1 MSGGPTDYVINHN
14 FLIKAYQ
21 SSEASTSSP
30 RTCEYAIQYAL
41 FSNQVNV
48 RVHFGDILCFS
59 MVQSDGWL
67 CVVPDNVLTLG

>member
-1 MSGGPTDYVINHN
+1 MIIDNLSKLSN
-14 FLIKAYQ
+14 Q
-21 SSEASTSSP
+21 SSKASPSSP

-48 RVHFGDILCFS
+48 RVHIGDISCLS
-59 MVQSDGWL
+59 MGQSDGWL